1 MDAQAAAAQF
11 PPGYLENY
19 NGHKLV
25 VTCIACIIL
34 NIFFV
39 FARFFSRWLHHTPRG
54 WDDFLMVPALIFSV
68 LLAAQGLVG
77 INYCG
82 VGHHIEAIELSAPSK
97 LLALYKLLMF
107 FPATYAIAVTFP
119 KLSILAMYLRIFT
132 VPFYRMITYFVIYI
146 LVISSTILF
155 MMMLFQ
161 CTPVDYFWDK
171 TIVGGKCHFDI
182 EKLFLYASLPN
193 IITDI
198 VMLLLPLPF
207 IFRLNM
213 TRKVKIGLGVTLL
226 TGSSGL
232 ATSILRF
239 VSFANQSLFPDTPRA
254 AVDLALYTILETS
267 MYIIAACLPAC
278 RPLFNIILHPSR
290 NMPQDQKDGLN
301 SPEEHARTLHDDI
314 ELQQTSET
322 SSGSENGNGST
333 GGRYHGIGDGFRG
346 MQGRFKR
353 LGSDAGLFL
362 GRRDVSPPPPSTQSY
377 PHSQSSSAPSHSLQ
391 PQERDPDR
399 QFSEQAE
406 GRFGLGLSKFRSSSH
421 ERIFKAPVF
430 KQPFR
435 APERVHIA
443 NMHVGHMQ
451 MSPEEDKE
459 RQGGQMRDGI
469 RVKQEF
475 DVYYDRPPL

>member
-19 NGHKLV
+19 SGHKLV
-25 VTCIACIIL
+25 VTCIACIVL
-34 NIFFV
+34 DIFFV
-39 FARFFSRWLHHTPRG
+39 FARFISRWLHNTPRG

-82 VGHHIEAIELSAPSK
+82 VGRHIEAIELSAPSK
-97 LLALYKLLMF
+97 LLSLYKLLMF

-193 IITDI
+193 IITDV

-239 VSFANQSLFPDTPRA
+239 VSFASQSLFPDTPRA
-254 AVDLALYTILETS
+254 AVDLALYTIIETS

-290 NMPQDQKDGLN
+290 NLPQDQKDGLN
-301 SPEEHARTLHDDI
+301 SPDDQARTLHDDI
-314 ELQQTSET
+314 ELQQNSDT
-322 SSGSENGNGST
+322 SSGSENGNGSA

-362 GRRDVSPPPPSTQSY
+362 GRRDVSPPSPSQSY
-377 PHSQSSSAPSHSLQ
+377 PYSQSSSAPSPSPQ
-391 PQERDPDR
+391 PQDRDPDR
-399 QFSEQAE
+399 QFLEQAE
-406 GRFGLGLSKFRSSSH
+406 GRFGLGLSKLRSSSH
-421 ERIFKAPVF
+421 ERIFKAPVS
-430 KQPFR
+430 KQQFR

-459 RQGGQMRDGI
+459 RQGGHARDGI

-475 DVYYDRPPL
+475 DVYYDRPSL